1 MKVIM
6 ESWRDYLLVESL
18 LTEAALDA
26 ESNYIYYKT
35 IDLIKEYLKNI
46 ESSVND
52 FIQSD
57 PNDEVKSI
65 IAKGKVS
72 DILKPDLYYIDIS
85 PDDKK
90 NKQYNPSGIL
100 NYVRKV
106 MIIITTGASNDV
118 DKVSFTTPDLKGTW
132 NNEYRTLRLNF
143 ILAYP
148 QAQGGFGNFIKYV
161 NQSDNFVGSMMKQA
175 TDMKPEILETIS
187 HELNHAKQGKGGKES
202 RNNLLLK
209 QKKID
214 EYTDSVLEELGKKIK
229 DFFQAGPPSKILEK
243 EWDKQYQEFID
254 KNGKDLEKLY
264 KSISWTVRAAD
275 LLKGQDEKINPTEK
289 IKKVI
294 TFILYHALPS
304 EKESFIVG
312 FYRRARALVYG
323 KKGVYKNKK
332 ERQTALAETFFSFVV
347 QLQSNMKDSM
357 HEIIDQTIVDSFKDQ
372 AKAIVDEKI
381 DIAIDGML
389 DIAYDRYPIFKK
401 YINGEL

>member
-1 MKVIM
+1 M
-6 ESWRDYLLVESL
+6 ENWRDYLLVESL

-52 FIQSD
+52 FIKSD
-57 PNDEVKSI
+57 PNDEIKSI
-65 IAKGKVS
+65 IAKSKVS
-72 DILKPDLYYIDIS
+72 DILKPDLHYIDIS

-100 NYVRKV
+100 NYVKKV
-106 MIIITTGASNDV
+106 MIIITTGGSNDV
-118 DKVSFTTPDLKGTW
+118 DEVTFTTPDLRGTW
-132 NNEYRTLRLNF
+132 NNEYHSLRLNF

-148 QAQGGFGNFIKYV
+148 QDQGGFENFIIYV
-161 NQSDNFVGSMMKQA
+161 NQSNNFVGSMMKQA
-175 TDMKPEILETIS
+175 TDMKPEILETIA

-209 QKKID
+209 QEKID
-214 EYTDSVLEELGKKIK
+214 EYTDSVLDELGKKIK
-229 DFFQAGPPSKILEK
+229 DFFQAGPTSKILEK
-243 EWDKQYQEFID
+243 EWDKEYQKFID
-254 KNGKDLEKLY
+254 DNGKDLEKLY
-264 KSISWTVRAAD
+264 KSISWTVWAAD
-275 LLKGQDEKINPTEK
+275 FIKGKDEKINPTKK

-294 TFILYHALPS
+294 TYILYHAMPS

-312 FYRRARALVYG
+312 FYRQARAQVYG
-323 KKGVYKNKK
+323 KKGVYNNKK
-332 ERQTALAETFFSFVV
+332 ERQAALAKTFFSFVIK
-347 QLQSNMKDSM
+347 LQSNLKDSM
-357 HEIIDQTIVDSFKDQ
+357 HKFVDESIVDSFKDQ
-372 AKAIVDEKI
+372 AKTIVDEKV
-381 DIAIDGML
+381 DISIDGML